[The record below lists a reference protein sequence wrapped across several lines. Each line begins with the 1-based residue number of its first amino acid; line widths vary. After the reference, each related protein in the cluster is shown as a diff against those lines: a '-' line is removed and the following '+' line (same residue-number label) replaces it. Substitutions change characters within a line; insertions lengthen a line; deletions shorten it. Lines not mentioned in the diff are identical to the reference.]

1 MKGHLKKKTKKNI
14 IVNIQTRIKDT
25 KSGFIPVQIYDI

>member
-1 MKGHLKKKTKKNI
+1 MKGHLKKKII

>member
-1 MKGHLKKKTKKNI
+1 MKGHLKKKKQKNI